1 MMPICKACQQP
12 IEISHRICPQCGAP
26 AEQPVDVS
34 PPQPAKK
41 KKSSNLLGCGIFA
54 VIVGGLFF
62 LFVLPVI
69 SRGPEPAHRSDCK
82 NHLKQIGL
90 ALYNY
95 HEKYGSFPPAYLADD
110 QEKPMHSWRVLILP
124 FIEGDEC
131 QKLAAEYRFD
141 EAWDGP
147 SNQKLLK
154 RRPKIFGCRSL
165 HSNACQECTVYAGV
179 FGPNCAFRGTEPVSF
194 QDFIDGA
201 SSTLV
206 VAEVSE
212 AHIPWTKPEDIDVSR
227 HPRPG
232 DRLGF
237 SSDHVGG
244 LHGVFGDGAVK
255 FINDTIDQTTFEAI
269 TTRNGGE
276 PTDYF

>member
-1 MMPICKACQQP
+1 MSICKACQQP
-12 IEISHRICPQCGAP
+12 VEPAQRFCPHCGVLV
-26 AEQPVDVS
+26 EKLNDDS
-34 PPQPAKK
+34 LPQPAKK
-41 KKSSNLLGCGIFA
+41 KKSSCLLGCGCLVLVAPIL
-54 VIVGGLFF
+54 LFF
-62 LFVLPVI
+62 FLPAMRP
-69 SRGPEPAHRSDCK
+69 SEAARRTDCK

-90 ALYNY
+90 ALHMY
-95 HEKYGSFPPAYLADD
+95 HEEFGSFPPAYFVDD
-110 QEKPMHSWRVLILP
+110 QGKPMHSWRVLILP
-124 FIEGDEC
+124 FVNDDEC

-154 RRPKIFGCRSL
+154 RRPKIFGCPTL
-165 HSNACQECTVYAGV
+165 HSNACPECTVYAGV

-194 QDFIDGA
+194 KDFADGA
-201 SSTLV
+201 FLTLV

-237 SSDHVGG
+237 SSDHTEG
-244 LHGVFGDGAVK
+244 LHGVMGDGAVR
-255 FINDTIDQTTFEAI
+255 FINDTINQSTFEAI
-269 TTRNGGE
+269 TTTNGGE
-276 PTDYF
+276 TIDF